1 MKNSILSHCQKTQK
15 SFPSNR
21 KECKNHCVNLCFFQ
35 SQGLIS
41 NFRSFTSVFHL
52 TYYFPFYFLHI
63 HFLFSSFPS
72 PLPLSAL
79 PTMIGC
85 RRNKAYVFIAY
96 IAPESFFVQLLSEFW
111 NWIFRP
117 VSKCFND
124 SCFHTTVTV
133 EIYSFIDTC
142 FALFNASSQWT

>member
-1 MKNSILSHCQKTQK
+1 MFFPIAGANFKLPVVSPLSFILHTISPS
-15 SFPSNR
+15 SF
-21 KECKNHCVNLCFFQ
+21 
-35 SQGLIS
+35 
-41 NFRSFTSVFHL
+41 
-52 TYYFPFYFLHI
+52 FPYFLHI

-111 NWIFRP
+111 N
-117 VSKCFND
+117 
-124 SCFHTTVTV
+124 
-133 EIYSFIDTC
+133 
-142 FALFNASSQWT
+142 